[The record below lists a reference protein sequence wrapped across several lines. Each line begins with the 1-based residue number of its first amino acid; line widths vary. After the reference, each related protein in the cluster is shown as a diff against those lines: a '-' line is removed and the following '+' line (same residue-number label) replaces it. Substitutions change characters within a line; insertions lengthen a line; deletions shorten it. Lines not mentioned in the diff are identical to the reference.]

1 MLQAVHG
8 FGIEQVELAFPS
20 PLVLA
25 ASPQISVGYF
35 FRVVEMRETVSQC
48 HLFGKNGE
56 GNGPQLRGCVGE
68 LVVNDFI

>member
-35 FRVVEMRETVSQC
+35 FRVFEMRVNGVSV
-48 HLFGKNGE
+48 
-56 GNGPQLRGCVGE
+56 PPLRQE
-68 LVVNDFI
+68 R